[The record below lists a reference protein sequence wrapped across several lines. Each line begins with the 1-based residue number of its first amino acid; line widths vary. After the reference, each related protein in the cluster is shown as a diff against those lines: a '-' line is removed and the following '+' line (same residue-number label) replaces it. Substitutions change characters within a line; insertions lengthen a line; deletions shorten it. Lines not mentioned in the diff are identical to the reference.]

1 LPAENKEERGWGVS
15 PIFYTSK
22 MITEE
27 RVKDLARTKAL
38 ELGGFLVSAKVST
51 QNVINVFV
59 DKVAGISITE
69 CLQIS
74 RFIEQ
79 DLDRD
84 VEDFQLSVSS
94 PGLSNSFVVKEQYQK
109 NIGNEIVVKL
119 NDGKKIKGKLI
130 AFDGSIVLETSKK
143 EKGKKQIKKEEKIIL
158 SEQIKETKLI
168 IKF

>member
-1 LPAENKEERGWGVS
+1 MGREPHLL
-15 PIFYTSK
+15 YYK
-22 MITEE
+22 MIEEE

-59 DKVAGISITE
+59 DKVEGISISE
-69 CLQIS
+69 CLQVS

-94 PGLSNSFVVKEQYQK
+94 PGLTNTFLVKEQYQK
-109 NIGNEIVVKL
+109 NKGKDIAVKL
-119 NDGKKIKGKLI
+119 KNGKKVKGKLLT
-130 AFDGSIVLETSKK
+130 FDDDITLETSKK
-143 EKGKKQIKKEEKIIL
+143 VKGKKIKKTEEIII
-158 SEQIKETKLI
+158 SSKEIKEIKLV
-168 IKF
+168 IKI